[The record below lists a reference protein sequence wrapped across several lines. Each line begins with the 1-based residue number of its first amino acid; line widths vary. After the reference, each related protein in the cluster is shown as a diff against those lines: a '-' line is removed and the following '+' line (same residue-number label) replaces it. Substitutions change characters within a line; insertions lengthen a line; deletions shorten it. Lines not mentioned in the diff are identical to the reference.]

1 MPTSVSSNHPTSNVS
16 LRSWI
21 RSCVQS
27 AVRCRGAIGLIAFG
41 LLLSGNAS
49 GGQQIAAHQVMSNGH
64 PIAVWEKS
72 AERPKSSIVLVHGRT
87 WSGRPDFDL
96 QVPGEQLSLM
106 DGLVAAGFTVYAI
119 DLRGYGAT
127 PRDSSGW
134 LTPNQAAEDLAAVL
148 TWVATQHPTLH
159 KPHLFGWSYGALVSQ
174 LTVQQ
179 QPALANTLTLF
190 GYPLRP
196 GISGDNTPNS
206 DAPPARLNTATNA
219 ASDFIVPNT
228 ISDAGIA
235 GFVEAVLQADPVRT
249 DWRELRQWRNL
260 DPKRIAIPTL
270 LLEAEFDPLA
280 LDDVHAHFFSQLV
293 VSDKQ
298 WSRLP
303 GGDHAAFME
312 TPRAAFLDIMVS
324 FMLRPRI

>member
-1 MPTSVSSNHPTSNVS
+1 MPTFPFPIRPTSNTS
-16 LRSWI
+16 SQSWVG
-21 RSCVQS
+21 SW
-27 AVRCRGAIGLIAFG
+27 VRCWRVVGLLTVG

-49 GGQQIAAHQVMSNGH
+49 GGQQSAAHQVMSNGH
-64 PIAVWEKS
+64 PIALWGKS
-72 AERPKSSIVLVHGRT
+72 PDLPKTSIVLVHGRT

-106 DGLVAAGFTVYAI
+106 DGLVAAGFAVYAN

-148 TWVATQHPTLH
+148 TWVATQHPTLE
-159 KPHLFGWSYGALVSQ
+159 KPHLFGWSYGALVTQ

-179 QPALANTLTLF
+179 QPALASTLTLF

-196 GISGDNTPNS
+196 GISGDNTPYP
-206 DAPPARLNTATNA
+206 DTAPARPNTAANA
-219 ASDFIVPNT
+219 ASDFIVPNA
-228 ISDAGIA
+228 ISAAGIA
-235 GFVEAVLQADPVRT
+235 GFVQAALQADPVRT
-249 DWRELRQWRNL
+249 DWRELRQWRDL

-280 LDDVHAHFFSQLV
+280 LDDVHAQFFSQLK

-312 TPRAAFLDIMVS
+312 TPRAAFLEIMIS
-324 FMLRPRI
+324 FMQRPRI